1 MPTKSRRSRLAS
13 PSPSLGAAF
22 KALAARLHQME
33 DAFNRNTQIFSDG
46 IKVLEIQNAV
56 LRRIINDVV
65 VVVVVGEVHGS
76 DGVTAQLVK
85 TIKYEEG
92 GISVEVVDFNAY
104 LKEYLEHLA
113 AAEAKAVTEKAN
125 GHTATVLAS
134 PDDDSPIIFGGS
146 AP

>member
-65 VVVVVGEVHGS
+65 VGEVHGS

-104 LKEYLEHLA
+104 LKEHLEHLA